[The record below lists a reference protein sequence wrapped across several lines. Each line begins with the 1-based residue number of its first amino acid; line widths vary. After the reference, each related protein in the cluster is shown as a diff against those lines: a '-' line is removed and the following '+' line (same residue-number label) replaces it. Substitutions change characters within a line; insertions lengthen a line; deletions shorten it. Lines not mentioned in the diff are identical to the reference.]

1 MDILG
6 ILKLDLTVGALHFIH
21 HISTQGTA
29 IFHRI
34 TEVGSDS
41 MRHDALLYRAL
52 EQETVGTI
60 CAVSY
65 NSAQRRHQRVREIL
79 GNILRAEV
87 AHIKAQ
93 SLFHEFVSVFAV
105 AFFQ

>member
-1 MDILG
+1 
-6 ILKLDLTVGALHFIH
+6 
-21 HISTQGTA
+21 
-29 IFHRI
+29 
-34 TEVGSDS
+34 

-105 AFFQ
+105 AFFQPTIHLSARFWIKPDGHLFF